1 VSVGTDPP
9 SPRSIYL
16 SYFFL
21 FCGGFGG
28 FVPHVRELGGF
39 DRQVEV

>member
-9 SPRSIYL
+9 ESPLDLSIV
-16 SYFFL
+16 FFL